1 MFIMDEK
8 INFLDGLNEQQK
20 AAVLNVEGPSL
31 IVAGAGSGK
40 TKVLTTKLAYLVNQK
55 KAWPNQILCVT
66 FTNKAA
72 KDMRDRVIKMLEANL
87 ICGLE
92 LSFNK
97 RKIFKKTC

>member
-40 TKVLTTKLAYLVNQK
+40 PRY
-55 KAWPNQILCVT
+55 
-66 FTNKAA
+66 
-72 KDMRDRVIKMLEANL
+72 
-87 ICGLE
+87 
-92 LSFNK
+92 
-97 RKIFKKTC
+97 

>member
-55 KAWPNQILCVT
+55 KHGQIKYC
-66 FTNKAA
+66 A
-72 KDMRDRVIKMLEANL
+72 
-87 ICGLE
+87 
-92 LSFNK
+92 
-97 RKIFKKTC
+97 